1 LYTVN
6 YENRKDFNS
15 LLSQEMYIT
24 SIPDGTYQVK
34 GRLRKNWFAAAAGEE
49 ADPLKV
55 SYVGYPYTYN
65 PDDEEKKNI
74 FGKVTKKGIY
84 GNTDY
89 VTRGFYGPYIGL
101 ENKNGRLE
109 TELYNI
115 KIPKYSEDAES

>member
-1 LYTVN
+1 
-6 YENRKDFNS
+6 
-15 LLSQEMYIT
+15 MYIT
-24 SIPDGTYQVK
+24 SVPDATYQVK

-55 SYVGYPYTYN
+55 SYVGYPYTYS

-74 FGKVTKKGIY
+74 LGKITKKGIY

-101 ENKNGRLE
+101 ENKDGRLE
-109 TELYNI
+109 TQLYDI
-115 KIPKYSEDAES
+115 KIPDYSEDLES

>member
-1 LYTVN
+1 
-6 YENRKDFNS
+6 
-15 LLSQEMYIT
+15 MYIT
-24 SIPDGTYQVK
+24 SVPDATYQVK

-55 SYVGYPYTYN
+55 SYVGYPYTYS

-101 ENKNGRLE
+101 ENKDGRLE
-109 TELYNI
+109 TQLYDI
-115 KIPKYSEDAES
+115 KIPDYSEDLESQKNYVEIRCRSSFPFY